1 MDPITN
7 EEDVKCCLGKFYF
20 QEKEYIKA
28 IEIYKE
34 GLTIN
39 PKSVILLY
47 EIGFAY
53 SKLGN
58 KKRAMRYWKKLLRV
72 TSPHSFLAVM
82 IKQIL
87 HKKELY

>member
-1 MDPITN
+1 MDPITD
-7 EEDVKCCLGKFYF
+7 EEDVNYYSGRCYF
-20 QEKEYIKA
+20 QEKDYIKA

-53 SKLGN
+53 SKLEN
-58 KKRAMRYWKKLLRV
+58 KKRAIRYWKKLLRV
-72 TSPHSFLAVM
+72 VSPHSFLALT